1 MSIKT
6 IIIIA
11 VIHIISGNISKA
23 VVKSK
28 NYPDSI
34 NHGFAWGFFLGILGL
49 IICLFKTP
57 IPKRRQSTSHS
68 SSSSNYNRTT
78 NTRTS
83 SRSTTQGNWGK
94 YPQHKRFGDNTSN
107 TRTVTKQNF
116 AQKLNTLND
125 SGDVK
130 VQASPQQKKMV
141 SEAKTYRA
149 AKKRTFST
157 VKSGEQISIDLS
169 WSENLA
175 ELLEATEVVY
185 SNAELNCNRRMVSE
199 RFNYYINL
207 HYRSFTAADL
217 CHAKREEIMVSL
229 NNLRKIISRLNDRS
243 DFLRVDKASYDQLI
257 ALRSSMYNLTEYLG
271 KRRDL
276 LNKQTAVIREKI
288 RNECGDRGQRW
299 YQELMERA
307 GK

>member
-1 MSIKT
+1 M
-6 IIIIA
+6 
-11 VIHIISGNISKA
+11 
-23 VVKSK
+23 
-28 NYPDSI
+28 
-34 NHGFAWGFFLGILGL
+34 
-49 IICLFKTP
+49 
-57 IPKRRQSTSHS
+57 
-68 SSSSNYNRTT
+68 
-78 NTRTS
+78 
-83 SRSTTQGNWGK
+83 
-94 YPQHKRFGDNTSN
+94 
-107 TRTVTKQNF
+107 
-116 AQKLNTLND
+116 
-125 SGDVK
+125 K

-243 DFLRVDKASYDQLI
+243 DFLRVDKAYYDQLI
-257 ALRSSMYNLTEYLG
+257 ALRGSMYNLTEYLG

>member
-1 MSIKT
+1 MSVKT

-57 IPKRRQSTSHS
+57 IPKRRPSTS
-68 SSSSNYNRTT
+68 SSSSNYSRNTT
-78 NTRTS
+78 R
-83 SRSTTQGNWGK
+83 SR
-94 YPQHKRFGDNTSN
+94 NTSGN
-107 TRTVTKQNF
+107 GHYRQTNSRTVTRQNF

-125 SGDVK
+125 SDDVK

-257 ALRSSMYNLTEYLG
+257 ALRGSMYNLTEYLG

>member
-57 IPKRRQSTSHS
+57 IPKRRPSTS
-68 SSSSNYNRTT
+68 SSSSNYSRNTT
-78 NTRTS
+78 R
-83 SRSTTQGNWGK
+83 SR
-94 YPQHKRFGDNTSN
+94 NTSGN
-107 TRTVTKQNF
+107 GQYRQTNSRTVTRQNF

>member
-57 IPKRRQSTSHS
+57 IPKRRPSTS
-68 SSSSNYNRTT
+68 SSSSNYSRNTT
-78 NTRTS
+78 R
-83 SRSTTQGNWGK
+83 SR
-94 YPQHKRFGDNTSN
+94 NTSGN
-107 TRTVTKQNF
+107 GQYRQTNSRTVTRQNF

-130 VQASPQQKKMV
+130 VQASPQQRKMV
-141 SEAKTYRA
+141 SEAKTYHA

>member
-57 IPKRRQSTSHS
+57 IPKRRPSTS
-68 SSSSNYNRTT
+68 SSSSNYSRNTT
-78 NTRTS
+78 R
-83 SRSTTQGNWGK
+83 SRSTSGNSQ
-94 YPQHKRFGDNTSN
+94 YRQTNS
-107 TRTVTKQNF
+107 RTVTRQNF

>member
-34 NHGFAWGFFLGILGL
+34 NHGFAWGFFLGILGI

-57 IPKRRQSTSHS
+57 IPKRRSSTS
-68 SSSSNYNRTT
+68 SSSSNYSRNTT
-78 NTRTS
+78 R
-83 SRSTTQGNWGK
+83 SR
-94 YPQHKRFGDNTSN
+94 NTSGN
-107 TRTVTKQNF
+107 GQYRQTNSRTVTRQNF

-157 VKSGEQISIDLS
+157 AKSGEQISIDLS

-185 SNAELNCNRRMVSE
+185 SNAELSCNRRMVSE

>member
-34 NHGFAWGFFLGILGL
+34 NHGFVWGFFLGILGL

-57 IPKRRQSTSHS
+57 IPKRRPSTS
-68 SSSSNYNRTT
+68 SSSSNYSRNTT
-78 NTRTS
+78 R
-83 SRSTTQGNWGK
+83 SR
-94 YPQHKRFGDNTSN
+94 NTSGN
-107 TRTVTKQNF
+107 GQYRQTNSRTVTRQNF